1 MHSLNAALERLRLAL
16 PHASEENKLTKIETL
31 RLARNYIWTLSQ
43 LLEVDATGER
53 GIIAQ
58 THHHISSP
66 QSSWDGTDCIS
77 FESMESDDRDSESR
91 NAGISCDVLSPDS
104 ESHDSPPIAFL

>member
-16 PHASEENKLTKIETL
+16 PQASEENKLTKIETL

-53 GIIAQ
+53 GIITQ
-58 THHHISSP
+58 NHHISSP

-77 FESMESDDRDSESR
+77 FESMESDDRDTESR
-91 NAGISCDVLSPDS
+91 NAAISCDVLSPES
-104 ESHDSPPIAFL
+104 ESHDSPPMAFL